1 MGIISG
7 TPTISDLGQSLSDSC
22 PVLYENQQSI
32 LLIRNSN
39 PITNSFLTFFALADS
54 DRESA
59 MGSCKCSAVVFRF
72 PSP

>member
-39 PITNSFLTFFALADS
+39 PITNSFLT
-54 DRESA
+54 SA
-59 MGSCKCSAVVFRF
+59 MFQMMLLGKGRVGRKLSSISQIPGK
-72 PSP
+72 